1 LQHSVRNGAQLLAV
15 PANNANF
22 NQTMSEQQLAFSKL
36 RAVELDRYT
45 LVSSNV
51 GISALVTPDGRELQR
66 TRFFTPGYLDSQ
78 VRLETT
84 LTPAARWGTIV
95 QGSLVVAAL
104 AILFAAMLHNGWFA
118 DLNRRLSA
126 LGKRFGPGS
135 EKSDDPPGDDVSAD
149 AELDEDGR
157 DPARQGPHKGDI

>member
-1 LQHSVRNGAQLLAV
+1 
-15 PANNANF
+15 
-22 NQTMSEQQLAFSKL
+22 MSEQQLAFSKL

-45 LVSSNV
+45 MVSSNV

-78 VRLETT
+78 VRLKTT
-84 LTPAARWGTIV
+84 LTPAARWGPIV

-126 LGKRFGPGS
+126 LGKPVGPGP
-135 EKSDDPPGDDVSAD
+135 EKSDDDPPRDDVIAD
-149 AELDEDGR
+149 GPPKKKVAANAELDEDGR
-157 DPARQGPHKGDI
+157 DSARGPGQRADKGDI